1 MITRIHP
8 THSPEEVAACEARRL
23 RRLLMLSEL
32 AQIGM
37 AIRRDVGRRAAAE
50 AALAELA
57 LAKAEADAA
66 N

>member
-1 MITRIHP
+1 
-8 THSPEEVAACEARRL
+8 
-23 RRLLMLSEL
+23 LLMLSEL